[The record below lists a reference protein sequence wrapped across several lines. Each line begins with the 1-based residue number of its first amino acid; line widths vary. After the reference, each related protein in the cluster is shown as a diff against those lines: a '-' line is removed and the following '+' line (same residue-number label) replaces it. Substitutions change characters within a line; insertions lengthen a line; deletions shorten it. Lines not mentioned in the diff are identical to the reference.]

1 MIRETPILHACSWLK
16 NEDEEWAIYRNCLL
30 EKYEDNSYPENKYK
44 NSKSTSDF
52 IDHALSTLNNIQI
65 MNLNVHLIIQHV
77 SKRDYA

>member
-1 MIRETPILHACSWLK
+1 MNRETSILHAYSWVR
-16 NEDEEWAIYRNCLL
+16 NEDEEWVVYRNYWL

-52 IDHALSTLNNIQI
+52 IDHALSTLSNIQI